1 MPANLPPEAGKKWEK
16 VMEAK
21 TPEEK
26 LRALEEFLSAVPKHK
41 GTENLVH
48 WARRRM
54 AQLRREIEEKKVK
67 EKSLR
72 SGGGGSIRYY
82 VEKEGDAQV
91 VVIGP
96 PSSGKS
102 SLLRCLT
109 NVRVEPDEVPFSSLE
124 PIPGMFIYDNIYFQ
138 LVKLPSINIE
148 DVDSDVNAMA
158 LSMIRNADSAIMVLD
173 ATGDV
178 EVQYSALKNILRE
191 NGIYVIRPRGFVT
204 IERRPTGGIQ
214 VIGRLLNG
222 TAEDVKKLLAN
233 YGISNALVTINGE
246 ATLDDVEE
254 SIFKDIVY
262 KPSLVLINKVDLA
275 DKDYVDYIV
284 GRLRNEVIT
293 LTASLSKCAIDP
305 RLLSESLL
313 RVMDLIRIYTK
324 EPDADTYSTK
334 PFILKRGSTVGD
346 LARKIHSRFYEGFKY
361 ARVWRIDKYPA
372 GIKRVGINYV
382 LNDGDIVEIHSSL

>member
-1 MPANLPPEAGKKWEK
+1 
-16 VMEAK
+16 
-21 TPEEK
+21 
-26 LRALEEFLSAVPKHK
+26 
-41 GTENLVH
+41 
-48 WARRRM
+48 M

-191 NGIYVIRPRGFVT
+191 NGIYVIRPRFRNHREET
-204 IERRPTGGIQ
+204 NRCIQ

-233 YGISNALVTINGE
+233 YGISNAWLRLM
-246 ATLDDVEE
+246 A
-254 SIFKDIVY
+254 
-262 KPSLVLINKVDLA
+262 
-275 DKDYVDYIV
+275 
-284 GRLRNEVIT
+284 RRHWMMLRNQYLRTSCINH
-293 LTASLSKCAIDP
+293 
-305 RLLSESLL
+305 RL
-313 RVMDLIRIYTK
+313 
-324 EPDADTYSTK
+324 
-334 PFILKRGSTVGD
+334 F
-346 LARKIHSRFYEGFKY
+346 
-361 ARVWRIDKYPA
+361 
-372 GIKRVGINYV
+372 
-382 LNDGDIVEIHSSL
+382 

>member
-1 MPANLPPEAGKKWEK
+1 
-16 VMEAK
+16 
-21 TPEEK
+21 
-26 LRALEEFLSAVPKHK
+26 
-41 GTENLVH
+41 
-48 WARRRM
+48 M

-191 NGIYVIRPRGFVT
+191 NGIYVIRPRGGFVT
-204 IERRPTGGIQ
+204 IERRPTG
-214 VIGRLLNG
+214 VFR
-222 TAEDVKKLLAN
+222 
-233 YGISNALVTINGE
+233 
-246 ATLDDVEE
+246 
-254 SIFKDIVY
+254 
-262 KPSLVLINKVDLA
+262 SLV
-275 DKDYVDYIV
+275 
-284 GRLRNEVIT
+284 G
-293 LTASLSKCAIDP
+293 C
-305 RLLSESLL
+305 
-313 RVMDLIRIYTK
+313 
-324 EPDADTYSTK
+324 
-334 PFILKRGSTVGD
+334 
-346 LARKIHSRFYEGFKY
+346 
-361 ARVWRIDKYPA
+361 
-372 GIKRVGINYV
+372 
-382 LNDGDIVEIHSSL
+382 